1 MIDDGTVSLVKAA
14 VAIARGDTARL
25 RTYLG
30 AARVFAVPPAWIEE
44 LLLQSFLNVGYPLTL
59 VAWQVWR
66 EMAGPYQPAGE
77 PLDYE
82 QWRQWQSRGARTCA
96 TVYGESYPRLL
107 LNLRALHPAVEALV
121 VVDAYGKII
130 GRGGLDLKVREL
142 CTLAAVATLEA
153 PRQLR
158 AHLQGALNVGWT
170 REQVDL
176 ALTLVEE
183 QVGAERALKIWEGW
197 AEIRSAERGVRSAE

>member
-1 MIDDGTVSLVKAA
+1 MIDDGTVSLLKAA
-14 VAIARGDTARL
+14 VAIARGDAARL

-30 AARVFAVPPAWIEE
+30 AARVFAVPKSWIEE

-66 EMAGPYQPAGE
+66 EMSGPYEPAGE
-77 PLDYE
+77 PLDHE
-82 QWRQWQSRGARTCA
+82 QWRDWHSRGARTCA
-96 TVYGESYPRLL
+96 KVYGDSYPRLL
-107 LNLRALHPAVEALV
+107 QNLRALHPAIEALV
-121 VVDAYGKII
+121 VTDAYGRII

-142 CTLAAVATLEA
+142 CTLGAVATLDA

-170 REQVDL
+170 KEQVDL

-183 QVGAERALKIWEGW
+183 QVGAERALRIWETW
-197 AEIRSAERGVRSAE
+197 ADVRSAERGV

>member
-1 MIDDGTVSLVKAA
+1 MIDDQTVCLVKAS
-14 VAIARGDTARL
+14 VAIARGDPERV

-30 AARVFAVPPAWIEE
+30 AARAFAVPKGWIEE

-59 VAWQVWR
+59 AAWQVWR
-66 EMAGPYQPAGE
+66 EMSGPYEPAGE
-77 PLDYE
+77 PLDHE
-82 QWRQWQSRGARTCA
+82 EWRQWQSRGGRTCA
-96 TVYGESYPRLL
+96 RVYGDSTPRLL
-107 LNLRALHPAVEALV
+107 LNLRALHPAVEAMV
-121 VVDAYGKII
+121 IVDAYGKII

-142 CTLAAVATLEA
+142 CTLAAVATLSA

-170 REQVDL
+170 KEQVDL

-183 QVGAERALKIWEGW
+183 QVGAERALKIWEEW
-197 AEIRSAERGVRSAE
+197 AGVRGAERGA

>member
-1 MIDDGTVSLVKAA
+1 MISDATVSLVKAA
-14 VAIARGDTARL
+14 VAIARGDTGRL

-30 AARVFAVPPAWIEE
+30 AARVFAVPKEWIEE

-66 EMAGPYQPAGE
+66 DMAGPYEPGGE
-77 PLDYE
+77 PLDHE
-82 QWRQWQSRGARTCA
+82 HWRDWQSRGARTCA
-96 TVYGESYPRLL
+96 KVYGDSYPRLL
-107 LNLRALHPAVEALV
+107 LNLRALNPVIEAMV
-121 VVDAYGKII
+121 VVDAYGRII

-170 REQVDL
+170 KEQVDL

-183 QVGAERALKIWEGW
+183 QVGAERALKIWEVW
-197 AEIRSAERGVRSAE
+197 AEVRGE